1 MCPELSNIA
10 VIANSLPIVGESVVI
25 VGRGRGRSL
34 AKQHPEHA
42 TWYIDIESQ
51 SIIVRFVRYVLQ
63 SQSLKVVLTHVEP
76 GPEYVSVRPL
86 TPVPEDTWAPGRSLR
101 CFSADTYPN
110 NPRSD
115 VEGVGC
121 VG

>member
-34 AKQHPEHA
+34 VKQHPEHA
-42 TWYIDIESQ
+42 NWYIDIESQ
-51 SIIVRFVRYVLQ
+51 SIIVRYVLQ

-110 NPRSD
+110 N
-115 VEGVGC
+115 
-121 VG
+121 